1 LNLEVGRRQLKPEMS
16 RSTATIELDSL
27 SFLMDTSYSKEEPK
41 IQEDVAGRKE
51 VKEEESGRRKKWKLK
66 HRQHKMLT
74 LGLDQ
79 ITKFVYRLDGPLGEG
94 NV

>member
-1 LNLEVGRRQLKPEMS
+1 VQRIAKDARRCGREEGSAGRRVRK
-16 RSTATIELDSL
+16 
-27 SFLMDTSYSKEEPK
+27 
-41 IQEDVAGRKE
+41 KE
-51 VKEEESGRRKKWKLK
+51 VETQAKTV
-66 HRQHKMLT
+66 LT

>member
-1 LNLEVGRRQLKPEMS
+1 M
-16 RSTATIELDSL
+16 
-27 SFLMDTSYSKEEPK
+27 KEKGGAEEQK
-41 IQEDVAGRKE
+41 AGRKME
-51 VKEEESGRRKKWKLK
+51 VGD
-66 HRQHKMLT
+66 QAQTVLT

>member
-1 LNLEVGRRQLKPEMS
+1 
-16 RSTATIELDSL
+16 
-27 SFLMDTSYSKEEPK
+27 MDTSSGKEEPEM
-41 IQEDVAGRKE
+41 QDDDAGRKE
-51 VKEEESGRRKKWKLK
+51 VKEEGARNKKKEVET
-66 HRQHKMLT
+66 QAQTVLT

>member
-1 LNLEVGRRQLKPEMS
+1 
-16 RSTATIELDSL
+16 
-27 SFLMDTSYSKEEPK
+27 MDTSNGKALPKMQEDLTGRKPVNKEE
-41 IQEDVAGRKE
+41 AGNR
-51 VKEEESGRRKKWKLK
+51 KWKLK
-66 HRQHKMLT
+66 HRKCRLLT

>member
-1 LNLEVGRRQLKPEMS
+1 LEVGRRQLQSVKPEVQLQLNL
-16 RSTATIELDSL
+16 TAWVSWWILPMAKNSQRCKK
-27 SFLMDTSYSKEEPK
+27 MMQGGRKYRKK
-41 IQEDVAGRKE
+41 GAGR
-51 VKEEESGRRKKWKLK
+51 RKWKLK
-66 HRQHKMLT
+66 HWQHKLLT